1 MSDDVKP
8 HGGEFKRPPGSD
20 VRYCSQLAQ
29 IVVVVVAIAG
39 GGSSSDLVG
48 GGEGGWIRS

>member
-1 MSDDVKP
+1 MEENSKW
-8 HGGEFKRPPGSD
+8 PPGSGCGSD

-39 GGSSSDLVG
+39 GGSSCDLVG